1 MFICTSKKEATQ
13 GDPAAIY
20 YSRVKRHQLGMIWL
34 IDIQLAPGKFSERAL
49 LEHNPL
55 FKRESNVSIFHNY
68 IIAIDP
74 SSIKISK

>member
-1 MFICTSKKEATQ
+1 
-13 GDPAAIY
+13 
-20 YSRVKRHQLGMIWL
+20 MIWL

>member
-1 MFICTSKKEATQ
+1 
-13 GDPAAIY
+13 
-20 YSRVKRHQLGMIWL
+20 MIWL
-34 IDIQLAPGKFSERAL
+34 IDIQLAPGNISERAL

-55 FKRESNVSIFHNY
+55 FERESNVSIFHNY

>member
-49 LEHNPL
+49 LEHIVQYHVRDL
-55 FKRESNVSIFHNY
+55 FLLRATMVNR
-68 IIAIDP
+68 
-74 SSIKISK
+74 